1 MIAAQKRHR
10 AIWEHALLPS
20 YRKYLRDVTL
30 KACVGVRR
38 TFPARTSHGLSRLS

>member
-1 MIAAQKRHR
+1 MIAAEKRHS

-20 YRKYLRDVTL
+20 YRKSLRDVTL

-38 TFPARTSHGLSRLS
+38 TFPAHASHGPLRLS